1 MIKNYIK
8 CKKCL
13 YTFSLT
19 YIATMVIFQ
28 ISLFLSLLDLFK
40 LFVRVI
46 FTLKKKILP
55 HYLYLCVI
63 QSHPYATKTYC
74 IKEKQYTGVYK

>member
-55 HYLYLCVI
+55 H
-63 QSHPYATKTYC
+63 
-74 IKEKQYTGVYK
+74 